1 VDDRLAHL
9 HRLDLIHVE
18 DRSGEIVFKHA
29 LVKDALYGSMLNER
43 RTLLHLKIATEIE
56 RLSDNRLFEVA
67 EQLAHHYRL
76 TERNDKAFRYL
87 AMAGQKSLRIYSL
100 EAAVKYFEDALVLVE
115 AHPQCADDVAV
126 LGVLADLS
134 VVLILMLLPGRLA
147 RLVQQHR
154 ARVDQV
160 GAVQPKAIVLT
171 NYAFAATLMCQYR
184 RALPAAEEALEI
196 ALRIDDARSK
206 AYARAAIV
214 LVKTTMGLADIADTQ
229 RHAELGTLESD
240 QTDDPYLQVWFRGN
254 IAWSCLYRGLTDR
267 GRAIALELQ
276 ERGRTR
282 GDPRAAA
289 VGLWI
294 LSSLDLTDERYDD
307 ALLHS
312 NESIELALTP
322 FDRELGLLTK
332 GMAEIISG
340 NVGEGA
346 ALLRDLRQRSLA
358 NDFSYFRLGCDPVL
372 GIAMVLEGDFAG
384 GVRFIEAAIRRNE
397 HEGSP
402 YGRDLAR
409 IYLAE
414 IHLEFLAPRQK
425 PPLTVLL
432 ANLPFLIRT
441 SLTRRRRALELL
453 MQARDNPLFAGASY
467 IRARID
473 ADLGLLHKLA
483 KRRDKARLHLMQARS
498 VAESLRA
505 TGLLSKIDAALV
517 DLT

>member
-1 VDDRLAHL
+1 
-9 HRLDLIHVE
+9 
-18 DRSGEIVFKHA
+18 
-29 LVKDALYGSMLNER
+29 
-43 RTLLHLKIATEIE
+43 
-56 RLSDNRLFEVA
+56 
-67 EQLAHHYRL
+67 
-76 TERNDKAFRYL
+76 
-87 AMAGQKSLRIYSL
+87 
-100 EAAVKYFEDALVLVE
+100 
-115 AHPQCADDVAV
+115 
-126 LGVLADLS
+126 
-134 VVLILMLLPGRLA
+134 
-147 RLVQQHR
+147 
-154 ARVDQV
+154 
-160 GAVQPKAIVLT
+160 
-171 NYAFAATLMCQYR
+171 
-184 RALPAAEEALEI
+184 
-196 ALRIDDARSK
+196 
-206 AYARAAIV
+206 
-214 LVKTTMGLADIADTQ
+214 
-229 RHAELGTLESD
+229 
-240 QTDDPYLQVWFRGN
+240 
-254 IAWSCLYRGLTDR
+254 
-267 GRAIALELQ
+267 
-276 ERGRTR
+276 
-282 GDPRAAA
+282 
-289 VGLWI
+289 
-294 LSSLDLTDERYDD
+294 
-307 ALLHS
+307 
-312 NESIELALTP
+312 
-322 FDRELGLLTK
+322 
-332 GMAEIISG
+332 MAEIMSG

-467 IRARID
+467 IRARMD
-473 ADLGLLHKLA
+473 ADLGLLHKLS

-498 VAESLRA
+498 VAESLGA